1 METNIPYPPIIL
13 FEFLAL
19 INKDYCNELNNLKN
33 NLLNWNL
40 NISIQAIIPYTAVN
54 TFKNVSKLIKVYCNE
69 LKVVDLCK
77 NNIGLCLIL
86 AYDFTCYYVT
96 NDFAINTM

>member
-1 METNIPYPPIIL
+1 MKTNIPYPPIIL

-40 NISIQAIIPYTAVN
+40 NISVQAIILYT
-54 TFKNVSKLIKVYCNE
+54 
-69 LKVVDLCK
+69 
-77 NNIGLCLIL
+77 
-86 AYDFTCYYVT
+86 
-96 NDFAINTM
+96 AINTF

>member
-40 NISIQAIIPYTAVN
+40 NISVQAIIPYTAVN
-54 TFKNVSKLIKVYCNE
+54 TFLIISHNFE
-69 LKVVDLCK
+69 MFR
-77 NNIGLCLIL
+77 N
-86 AYDFTCYYVT
+86 
-96 NDFAINTM
+96 